1 MFVNEKLNKKLE
13 EAYNGGGKDKVQ
25 KQHNSGK
32 LTARERI
39 NILLDKDSFS
49 EIGMFV
55 EHRCTNFGMET
66 KKNPG
71 DGVITGSGTINGRLV
86 FVFAQDFTVSGGS
99 LGEAHAK
106 KIENI
111 LKMAR
116 KSESP
121 VIGLYDSGGARIQ
134 EGVDA
139 LAGFGRIFQRIVD
152 SSGLIPQISVIMGPC
167 AGGAVYAPAL
177 TDFTFMVKNS
187 SYMFLTGPDVVK
199 SVTHEDISKED
210 LGGARVHTEISGV
223 ADGCWDN
230 DIETLLQIRRLFDF
244 LPLNN
249 KAKPPQFKT
258 KDKTTRVEMSL
269 NNVVPKNTLQAYNVK
284 DIIYRI
290 VDDSDFFEIKENY
303 AKNLII
309 GFARMNGK
317 SVGIVANQPLV
328 ASGTLDINS
337 SKKGARFIRFC
348 DAFNIPIITLVDTS
362 GFMPGKHQEYNA
374 VIMNGAKLLYAYA
387 ESSVP
392 KITIV
397 TRKAFGGAYIV
408 MGSKHLRADVNFA
421 WPETEIA
428 VMGPN
433 GAVNIIYKDLSP
445 EEKEEKIKE
454 YKDLFCT
461 PFYAASRGY
470 VDEVISPHLTRK
482 YICDT
487 LKFLESKSIKLPNK
501 KHDNLPM

>member
-1 MFVNEKLNKKLE
+1 MNEKLNKKLE